1 MIAALTSKSGT
12 EFNDFK
18 NSLWIVLAYTLT
30 FLGFTVL
37 ASRLADVYG
46 RRAMLLGGS
55 VVFTAFSFGS
65 AFAQSMNQLIAF
77 RALQGVGGSVMY
89 AIGILC
95 FPELS
100 PIRSVNH
107 CSLLVLR

>member
-1 MIAALTSKSGT
+1 MSVLGH
-12 EFNDFK
+12 EFNDFQ

-46 RRAMLLGGS
+46 RRAMLLAGA
-55 VVFTAFSFGS
+55 VIFTGFSFGS

-77 RALQGVGGSVMY
+77 RALQGLGGSVMY
-89 AIGILC
+89 SIGILC

-100 PIRSVNH
+100 PIRYVQRYQK
-107 CSLLVLR
+107 LVEWKFDLV